1 MFCTMN
7 AKKDCPVRKMMF
19 HTAHGQL
26 GDHGAWSKKLVLV
39 SDKSIALA
47 GPRISCGDAQ
57 KPDQNQIRL

>member
-1 MFCTMN
+1 MN

-26 GDHGAWSKKLVLV
+26 GDHGVWPKKLLLV

-47 GPRISCGDAQ
+47 GPQISCGDAQ
-57 KPDQNQIRL
+57 KTDQKQNRL